1 MTSKQSFDS
10 LTIDLRSVTSKMSKI
25 LVYWFYG
32 FQSVGL
38 SNSVSHS
45 SYNSANEVN
54 NDAVASIN

>member
-1 MTSKQSFDS
+1 MAS
-10 LTIDLRSVTSKMSKI
+10 
-25 LVYWFYG
+25 
-32 FQSVGL
+32 QSVGL